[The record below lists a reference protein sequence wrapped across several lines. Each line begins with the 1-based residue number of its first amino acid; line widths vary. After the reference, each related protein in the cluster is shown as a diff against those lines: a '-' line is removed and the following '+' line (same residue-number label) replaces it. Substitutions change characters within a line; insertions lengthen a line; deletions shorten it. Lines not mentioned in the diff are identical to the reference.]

1 VLVQVEGVQDFLQVL
16 AQRGVLATPGKAGHI
31 RLCTHLGVGD
41 EEIDTAIEA
50 AAGLATHFLER

>member
-1 VLVQVEGVQDFLQVL
+1 VLS
-16 AQRGVLATPGKAGHI
+16 QRGVLATPGKAGHI